1 MTGGSIIWSCILLE
15 LLQGLCVMEMHSG
28 NKFNKSTTVGS
39 ITWSCVLLDLLQG
52 LWVMENALRK

>member
-1 MTGGSIIWSCILLE
+1 
-15 LLQGLCVMEMHSG
+15 MHSG
-28 NKFNKSTTVGS
+28 NKFNKSMTVGS